1 MKTLR
6 MLLLAGIWYGTF
18 YLFLGEFGDFNN
30 AIYEI
35 EDVKDYVFYPEQ
47 VCCIV
52 KWNSLY

>member
-18 YLFLGEFGDFNN
+18 CLFLGEFGDFNN
-30 AIYEI
+30 AIYAI

-47 VCCIV
+47 VWCMI
-52 KWNSLY
+52 K

>member
-6 MLLLAGIWYGTF
+6 MFFLAGIWYGTF

-30 AIYEI
+30 AVYEI

-47 VCCIV
+47 VRCIV
-52 KWNSLY
+52 KCNSL

>member
-30 AIYEI
+30 AIYAI

-47 VCCIV
+47 VWCMI
-52 KWNSLY
+52 K